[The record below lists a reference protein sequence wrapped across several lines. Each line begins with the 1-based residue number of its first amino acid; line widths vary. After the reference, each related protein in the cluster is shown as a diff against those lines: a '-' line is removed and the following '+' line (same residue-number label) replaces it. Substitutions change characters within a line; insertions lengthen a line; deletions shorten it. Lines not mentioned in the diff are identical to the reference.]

1 MEYSKNMKLI
11 PTSVFK
17 GSYVIHVSKN
27 VAEIY
32 AKKIEEMSSYE
43 NMDGVAVIVNTTG
56 KCAIVIPND
65 KPIKKIE
72 TELFKFADSNPQLKG
87 TAFWGQ
93 WGLDEKYYASNDGWT
108 KI

>member
-1 MEYSKNMKLI
+1 MKLI
-11 PTSVFK
+11 PTSTFNN
-17 GSYVIHVSKN
+17 SYVIHIGKD

-72 TELFKFADSNPQLKG
+72 TDLFNFHENNPQIKTSG
-87 TAFWGQ
+87 SGFWGQ
-93 WGLDEKYYASNDGWT
+93 CGFHKPSYPANDGWT

>member
-1 MEYSKNMKLI
+1 MI
-11 PTSVFK
+11 PITAFK
-17 GSYVIHVSKN
+17 GSYVIHISRD

-32 AKKIEEMSSYE
+32 AKQIEEMSSYE

-56 KCAIVIPND
+56 KCAIVIPNN

-72 TELFKFADSNPQLKG
+72 TELFNFSYNNTETKG
-87 TAFWGQ
+87 SGFWGQ
-93 WGLDEKYYASNDGWT
+93 WGFHEPSYPVNDNWT

>member
-1 MEYSKNMKLI
+1 MIPISAFKN
-11 PTSVFK
+11 
-17 GSYVIHVSKN
+17 SYVIHIGRD

-32 AKKIEEMSSYE
+32 AKHIEEMSSYE

-56 KCAIVIPND
+56 KCAIVIPNH

-72 TELFKFADSNPQLKG
+72 TDLFKFGSNNHQTKG
-87 TAFWGQ
+87 SGFWGQ
-93 WGLDEKYYASNDGWT
+93 WGFHESSYPVNDSWT

>member
-1 MEYSKNMKLI
+1 MKLI
-11 PTSVFK
+11 PTSAFK
-17 GSYVIHVSKN
+17 SSYVIHVSKD

-32 AKKIEEMSSYE
+32 AKKIEDMSSHE

-72 TELFKFADSNPQLKG
+72 TELFKFADTSEKLKG
-87 TAFWGQ
+87 SGFWGQ
-93 WGLDEKYYASNDGWT
+93 WGFHEPSYASNDGWT

>member
-1 MEYSKNMKLI
+1 MKLI
-11 PTSVFK
+11 PTSTFK
-17 GSYVIHVSKN
+17 NSYVIHISKD

-32 AKKIEEMSSYE
+32 AKHIEDMSSYE

-56 KCAIVIPND
+56 KCAIVIPNN

-72 TELFKFADSNPQLKG
+72 TELFKFGCDNPKTKG
-87 TAFWGQ
+87 SGFWGQ
-93 WGLDEKYYASNDGWT
+93 WGFHEASYSTNDGWI

>member
-1 MEYSKNMKLI
+1 MKLI
-11 PTSVFK
+11 PTSAFK
-17 GSYVIHVSKN
+17 SSYVIHVSKD

-43 NMDGVAVIVNTTG
+43 NMDGVAVVINTTD
-56 KCAIVIPND
+56 KCAIVIPNN

-72 TELFKFADSNPQLKG
+72 TELFKFADKNQKLKG
-87 TAFWGQ
+87 SGFWGQ
-93 WGLDEKYYASNDGWT
+93 WGFHEPSYTSNDGWI

>member
-1 MEYSKNMKLI
+1 MKLI
-11 PTSVFK
+11 PISTFRN
-17 GSYVIHVSKN
+17 SYVIHVSRD

-32 AKKIEEMSSYE
+32 AKYIEELSSYE

-56 KCAIVIPND
+56 ACAIVIPND

-72 TELFKFADSNPQLKG
+72 TNLFQFGSNNPETKNSG
-87 TAFWGQ
+87 FWGQ
-93 WGLDEKYYASNDGWT
+93 WGFHEPSYPANDGWT

>member
-11 PTSVFK
+11 PTSSFK
-17 GSYVIHVSKN
+17 QSYVIHVGKET
-27 VAEIY
+27 AEIY
-32 AKKIEEMSSYE
+32 AKQIENMSSYE

-56 KCAIVIPND
+56 KCAIVISND

-72 TELFKFADSNPQLKG
+72 TDLFKFAGTNEKLKSSG
-87 TAFWGQ
+87 FWGQ
-93 WGLDEKYYASNDGWT
+93 WGFHEPSYPVNDGWT

>member
-1 MEYSKNMKLI
+1 MIPISAFKN
-11 PTSVFK
+11 
-17 GSYVIHVSKN
+17 SYVIHVSRH

-32 AKKIEEMSSYE
+32 AKQIEKMSSYE

-56 KCAIVIPND
+56 ACAIVIPNH

-72 TELFKFADSNPQLKG
+72 TDLFNFSYNNPETKG
-87 TAFWGQ
+87 SGFWGQ
-93 WGLDEKYYASNDGWT
+93 WGFNEPSYPPNDGWI